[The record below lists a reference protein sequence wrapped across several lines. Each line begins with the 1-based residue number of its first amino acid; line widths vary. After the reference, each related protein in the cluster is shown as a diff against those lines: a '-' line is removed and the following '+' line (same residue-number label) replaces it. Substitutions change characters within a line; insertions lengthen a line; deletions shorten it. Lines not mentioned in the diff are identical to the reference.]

1 MEGCGE
7 HLFNGVIGW
16 LEGGGGGVS
25 MTSSVGR
32 FLEDIVYYNVDSL
45 LCRMGIHMVSLGVKL
60 HGQPTKQSS

>member
-1 MEGCGE
+1 
-7 HLFNGVIGW
+7 
-16 LEGGGGGVS
+16 